1 MTDVQEEGDTAVV
14 RVVRD
19 VGTAADDWNAFK
31 TWQRY
36 GECNANVCANPEEA
50 ARCEKGRD
58 VDVALRLRHVPGRK
72 DSGNV
77 GSDIDV
83 LEVPECLRVVETNGG
98 GVSKRHPKSDT
109 GLSHL
114 VDKQLLISFIRRE
127 SNSAVAAVA
136 RLNEEAFRCFVGQ
149 AVNDP
154 NPLSASGVKS
164 GSTNWQKTDDR
175 IASERN
181 ELHVAQV
188 PSQSDNTAAIDS
200 QVSGREPDPDGIAV
214 ILHAKDVTRQVKNFQ
229 FSTAVWIYSRV
240 DDDSENQNKLFVKFD
255 QKRIG
260 LLQLIEYNRNTIKK
274 KVIRLT
280 NNLYKIEILYI
291 TTKCLDILQE
301 SFNRVIDM
309 K

>member
-1 MTDVQEEGDTAVV
+1 M
-14 RVVRD
+14 
-19 VGTAADDWNAFK
+19 
-31 TWQRY
+31 
-36 GECNANVCANPEEA
+36 
-50 ARCEKGRD
+50 
-58 VDVALRLRHVPGRK
+58 
-72 DSGNV
+72 
-77 GSDIDV
+77 
-83 LEVPECLRVVETNGG
+83 
-98 GVSKRHPKSDT
+98 
-109 GLSHL
+109 
-114 VDKQLLISFIRRE
+114 
-127 SNSAVAAVA
+127 
-136 RLNEEAFRCFVGQ
+136 
-149 AVNDP
+149 
-154 NPLSASGVKS
+154 
-164 GSTNWQKTDDR
+164 
-175 IASERN
+175 
-181 ELHVAQV
+181 HVAQV

-280 NNLYKIEILYI
+280 TNLYKIEILYI
-291 TTKCLDILQE
+291 TKLDILQE